1 MKAGAQVALAAAEVV
16 LVVALAAALGL
27 LLTQIDVSLLGFQ
40 HLSAW
45 FPNEF
50 NSVNSA
56 SF

>member
-40 HLSAW
+40 HG
-45 FPNEF
+45 FRM
-50 NSVNSA
+50 NSTV
-56 SF
+56 